1 MARFTL
7 GHWVLAQTT
16 TLMATARNKLLF
28 LKQRIV
34 HEGTALECIRR
45 PKQRS
50 YLGLGNQEGNLLAW
64 CMRSG
69 AARRGMNPCVFSARA
84 QEEPPICAAA
94 PRIGR
99 ERERAN
105 GIWKSRTG
113 ERLARRRD

>member
-69 AARRGMNPCVFSARA
+69 AARRGTNPCV
-84 QEEPPICAAA
+84 CAAA